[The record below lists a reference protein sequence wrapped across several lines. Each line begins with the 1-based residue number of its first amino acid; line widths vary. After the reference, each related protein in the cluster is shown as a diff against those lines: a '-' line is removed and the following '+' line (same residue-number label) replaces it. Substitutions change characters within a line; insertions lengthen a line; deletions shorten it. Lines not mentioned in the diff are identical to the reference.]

1 MWIRKVDASG
11 AVLCS
16 VCNLVLQH
24 ENSSISED
32 ENDLLLLLLRSQKDT
47 QTVPGG
53 GEHAVPPSETN
64 RIACL
69 KAVLCSFIALP
80 FLKIGLEMLPSQ
92 LPCRHP
98 NNLENPD
105 PSGAR

>member
-11 AVLCS
+11 AALCS

-32 ENDLLLLLLRSQKDT
+32 ENDLLLLRSQKDT
-47 QTVPGG
+47 QTVPGA

-64 RIACL
+64 RIACV

-80 FLKIGLEMLPSQ
+80 FLKIELEMLPSQ
-92 LPCRHP
+92 LPYRHP

-105 PSGAR
+105 PRGVR